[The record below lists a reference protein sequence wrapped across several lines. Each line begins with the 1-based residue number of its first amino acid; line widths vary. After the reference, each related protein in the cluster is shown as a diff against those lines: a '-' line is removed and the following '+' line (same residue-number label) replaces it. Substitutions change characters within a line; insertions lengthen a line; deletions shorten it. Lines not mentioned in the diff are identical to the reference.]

1 LNHFLNLKNYYGK
14 FHLKSLYKYYFIFIL
29 YRNINIMTQDQKA
42 AEYDRLIIE
51 ADKVNRKLSKLKSDN
66 LDINT
71 MSDDYDKE
79 LNNLNR
85 QMNGLEQEMQ
95 RLFV

>member
-1 LNHFLNLKNYYGK
+1 
-14 FHLKSLYKYYFIFIL
+14 
-29 YRNINIMTQDQKA
+29 MTQDQKA